1 MLPTSNSIDDDS
13 GLKNVHKQIYG
24 YKASSYLITSNQ
36 NLKQEDIENNQR
48 RRHEDTSVV
57 TNIVFFLLCLL
68 ILAIICAIIWFRF
81 LKPKFGKVEH

>member
-1 MLPTSNSIDDDS
+1 MGRGGP
-13 GLKNVHKQIYG
+13 KNPQNYVNVVYG
-24 YKASSYLITSNQ
+24 CPL
-36 NLKQEDIENNQR
+36 ENNQR

>member
-36 NLKQEDIENNQR
+36 NSYPSSIG
-48 RRHEDTSVV
+48 SSS
-57 TNIVFFLLCLL
+57 
-68 ILAIICAIIWFRF
+68 IITC
-81 LKPKFGKVEH
+81 PY